1 VEGDKCQRYSLTGDI
16 GGGKMMMGFGLI
28 GVVLMILFWGG
39 LILGAVWLV
48 RAVFQPG
55 NQFGSRTQSTQEQSA
70 RDILDRRYA
79 RGEITREQYEAMRK
93 DLET

>member
-1 VEGDKCQRYSLTGDI
+1 
-16 GGGKMMMGFGLI
+16 MMMGFGLI

-55 NQFGSRTQSTQEQSA
+55 NQSGSRTQSTQEQSA

>member
-1 VEGDKCQRYSLTGDI
+1 M
-16 GGGKMMMGFGLI
+16 GGVKMMMGFGLI

-48 RAVFQPG
+48 RVVFQSD
-55 NQFGSRTQSTQEQSA
+55 NQSGSRTQSTQEQSA

>member
-1 VEGDKCQRYSLTGDI
+1 
-16 GGGKMMMGFGLI
+16 MMMGFGLI

-48 RAVFQPG
+48 RVVFQSD
-55 NQFGSRTQSTQEQSA
+55 NQSGSRTQSTQEQSA